1 MLPSRTSCI
10 IPYRTSYDLVT
21 IERKMLE
28 PRLIESVPTP
38 LHFWLFHALS
48 PICSYASYAS
58 QVTSG
63 ARCATRIRW

>member
-38 LHFWLFHALS
+38 LHFWIFDALS
-48 PICSYASYAS
+48 YLFIC
-58 QVTSG
+58 
-63 ARCATRIRW
+63 

>member
-1 MLPSRTSCI
+1 MSSPVREGFHIMLPSRTSCI

-38 LHFWLFHALS
+38 LHFWIFDALS
-48 PICSYASYAS
+48 YLFIC
-58 QVTSG
+58 
-63 ARCATRIRW
+63 